1 MLFGVKLANEVYPPW
16 KGSYIDYE
24 SLKKFLKED
33 SVKGGADDKK
43 PSWDDSDESRFV
55 EELDKELEKVY
66 GFQLKKYKNL
76 IERLTH
82 LEKQTDSESA
92 IKALDSDAFQRILE
106 ELLSESSELDNFKR
120 LNFTGF
126 VKIVKKHDKLH
137 PKYPSVK
144 SLLEVRLKELPSHS
158 EEYSPLLYRISFLYN
173 ILRSNFNTMSQ
184 SLASASKF
192 SSIASNDM
200 DMNLKSF
207 KFWVHNDNLME
218 VKTRILRHLPVLVYA
233 NVPSENDDLVNRF
246 ESDILNDDEIVA
258 SSSSSGSNAEN
269 GGLGARSFD
278 PLINTLYFDNE
289 HFEMYNNKLLKLNS
303 APTLRLRWTGQLSD
317 KPDIFLEKK
326 TLIEDETTGKSDFD
340 FTKLQLKQKYI
351 NGFIFDGD
359 KKFKDQTLKK
369 LKDSGTSNREL
380 EKLKEDFE
388 DIQDFIIKDELQ
400 PVLRTVYTRT
410 AFQIPG
416 DDKVR
421 ITIDSNIV
429 FIKEDS
435 FDRKRPIRDPSTWHR
450 TDIDANVTNPLKFLR
465 EGEYAKFPYSVMEI
479 KVKGSLDSS
488 VSSNSMISNVKL
500 PKKHGQW
507 LNDLTNSHL
516 VKEIPKFSIFVQGV
530 ASLYGEDEKLD
541 ILPFWLPD
549 LETDIRQ
556 DPKQAYEEEKK
567 KLKKQ
572 KEIQKKIDGM
582 RRFSNINEPQRQEPA
597 PHEES
602 QNTTSQGDLEA
613 DDGSSDE
620 ETQDQPQSKR
630 SRQTRRRRPKA
641 TFLRILAGKDPK
653 LMGVDS
659 EEEEIELPPG
669 VKKPS
674 NLLKNAGPVN
684 VEAKVWLANE
694 RTFNRWLSV
703 TTLLSVLTFSIYNS
717 VKKAEYPNLAN
728 YMAYVYFALTLFC
741 ALWSYSVYMKRVNI
755 IQQRSGQHLDAPLGP
770 VLVAIVLFVT
780 LVVNFV
786 MAFRNAARSRE
797 ELLIQNLEVPERI
810 PEVLRPIQDY
820 LFRLMGPSK
829 K

>member
-1 MLFGVKLANEVYPPW
+1 MLFGVKLANEIYPPW
-16 KGSYIDYE
+16 KASYIDYE
-24 SLKKFLKED
+24 GLKKFLKED
-33 SVKGGADDKK
+33 SVKDKK
-43 PSWDDSDESRFV
+43 SHWNDSDESRFV

-66 GFQLKKYKNL
+66 GFQLKKYNNL
-76 IERLTH
+76 MERLTH
-82 LEKQTDSESA
+82 LEKQTDSETA
-92 IKALDSDAFQRILE
+92 IKALDADAFQRVLE
-106 ELLSESSELDNFKR
+106 ELLSESTELDNFKR

-126 VKIVKKHDKLH
+126 VKIVKKHDKLY

-173 ILRSNFNTMSQ
+173 ILRSNFNTVSQ
-184 SLASASKF
+184 PLASASKF
-192 SSIASNDM
+192 SSIASNDI
-200 DMNLKSF
+200 DMNFKSF

-233 NVPSENDDLVNRF
+233 NVPSENNDLVNRF
-246 ESDILNDDEIVA
+246 ESDILNNDEIVA
-258 SSSSSGSNAEN
+258 SSSSSGSAEH
-269 GGLGARSFD
+269 GLGARSYD
-278 PLINTLYFDNE
+278 PLITLYFDNE
-289 HFEMYNNKLLKLNS
+289 HFELYNNKLLKLNS

-326 TLIEDETTGKSDFD
+326 TLIEDEATGKSEFD
-340 FTKLQLKQKYI
+340 LTKLQLKQKFI

-369 LKDSGTSNREL
+369 LKESGTSNRDL
-380 EKLKEDFE
+380 EKLKEDFA

-400 PVLRTVYTRT
+400 PVFRTVYTRT

-416 DDKVR
+416 DDKIRV
-421 ITIDSNIV
+421 TIDSNIV

-435 FDRKRPIRDPSTWHR
+435 FDRERPIRDPNTWHR
-450 TDIDANVTNPLKFLR
+450 TDIDASVPSPLKFLR
-465 EGEYAKFPYSVMEI
+465 EGEYSKFPYSVMEI
-479 KVKGSLDSS
+479 KVKSSLDSS
-488 VSSNSMISNVKL
+488 VSANSMISNVKL

-530 ASLYGEDEKLD
+530 ASLYGDDEKLD

-567 KLKKQ
+567 KLQKQ

-597 PHEES
+597 LLPREE
-602 QNTTSQGDLEA
+602 TEHVTSQGDLEA
-613 DDGSSDE
+613 DGSSDE
-620 ETQDQPQSKR
+620 ETQQESHSKR
-630 SRQTRRRRPKA
+630 LRKVRRRKPKA
-641 TFLRILAGKDPK
+641 TFLRILAGRDPK

-674 NLLKNAGPVN
+674 SLLKNAGPVN

-717 VKKAEYPNLAN
+717 VKKAEYPTLAN
-728 YMAYVYFALTLFC
+728 FMAYVYFALTLFC
-741 ALWSYSVYMKRVNI
+741 ALWSYSIYMKRVGI

-770 VLVAIVLFVT
+770 ILVAIVLFVT

-786 MAFRNAARSRE
+786 MAFRNAAKSRQ
-797 ELLIQNLEVPERI
+797 ELQIQNLEAPERI
-810 PEVLRPIQDY
+810 PEVLKPLQNY
-820 LFRLMGPSK
+820 LFNLMGPSSD
-829 K
+829 

>member
-16 KGSYIDYE
+16 KASYIDYE
-24 SLKKFLKED
+24 GLKKFLKED
-33 SVKGGADDKK
+33 SVKDKK
-43 PSWDDSDESRFV
+43 SHWNDSDESRFV

-66 GFQLKKYKNL
+66 GFQLKKYNNL
-76 IERLTH
+76 MERLTH
-82 LEKQTDSESA
+82 LEKQTDSETA
-92 IKALDSDAFQRILE
+92 IKALDADAFQRVLE

-126 VKIVKKHDKLH
+126 VKIVKKHDKLY

-173 ILRSNFNTMSQ
+173 ILRSNFNTVSQ
-184 SLASASKF
+184 PLASASKF
-192 SSIASNDM
+192 SSIASNDI
-200 DMNLKSF
+200 DMNFKSF

-233 NVPSENDDLVNRF
+233 NVPSENNDLVNRF
-246 ESDILNDDEIVA
+246 ESDILNNDEIVA
-258 SSSSSGSNAEN
+258 SSSSSGSAEH
-269 GGLGARSFD
+269 GLGTRSYD

-289 HFEMYNNKLLKLNS
+289 HFELYNNKLLKLNS

-326 TLIEDETTGKSDFD
+326 TLIEDEATGKSEFD
-340 FTKLQLKQKYI
+340 LTKLQLKQKFI

-369 LKDSGTSNREL
+369 LKESGTSNRDL
-380 EKLKEDFE
+380 EKLKEDFA

-400 PVLRTVYTRT
+400 PVFRTVYTRT

-416 DDKVR
+416 DDKIRV
-421 ITIDSNIV
+421 TIDSNIV

-435 FDRKRPIRDPSTWHR
+435 FDRERPIRDPNTWHR
-450 TDIDANVTNPLKFLR
+450 TDIDASVPSPLKFLR
-465 EGEYAKFPYSVMEI
+465 EGEYSKFPYSVMEI
-479 KVKGSLDSS
+479 KVKSSLDSS
-488 VSSNSMISNVKL
+488 VSANSMISNVKL

-530 ASLYGEDEKLD
+530 ASLYGDDEKLD

-567 KLKKQ
+567 KLQKQ

-597 PHEES
+597 LVPREE
-602 QNTTSQGDLEA
+602 TEHVISQGDLEA
-613 DDGSSDE
+613 DGSSDE
-620 ETQDQPQSKR
+620 ETQQESHSKR
-630 SRQTRRRRPKA
+630 LRKVRRRKPKA
-641 TFLRILAGKDPK
+641 TFLRILAGRDPK

-674 NLLKNAGPVN
+674 SLLKNAGPVN

-717 VKKAEYPNLAN
+717 VKKAEYPTLAN
-728 YMAYVYFALTLFC
+728 FMAYVYFALTLFC
-741 ALWSYSVYMKRVNI
+741 ALWSYSIYMKRVGI

-770 VLVAIVLFVT
+770 ILVAIVLFVT

-786 MAFRNAARSRE
+786 MAFRNAAKSRQ
-797 ELLIQNLEVPERI
+797 ELQIQNLEAPERI
-810 PEVLRPIQDY
+810 PEVLKPLQNY
-820 LFRLMGPSK
+820 LFKLMGPSSD
-829 K
+829 

>member
-16 KGSYIDYE
+16 KGSYINYE
-24 SLKKFLKED
+24 GLKKFLKED
-33 SVKGGADDKK
+33 SVKDGSNDKK
-43 PSWDDSDESRFV
+43 ARWDDSDESKFV

-66 GFQLKKYKNL
+66 GFQLKKYNNL
-76 IERLTH
+76 MERLSH
-82 LEKQTDSESA
+82 LEKQTDTEAA
-92 IKALDSDAFQRILE
+92 IKALDADAFQRVLE
-106 ELLSESSELDNFKR
+106 ELLSESTELDNFKR

-126 VKIVKKHDKLH
+126 AKIVKKHDKLY

-173 ILRSNFNTMSQ
+173 ILRSNFNTASEP
-184 SLASASKF
+184 LASASKF
-192 SSIASNDM
+192 SSIVSNDI
-200 DMNLKSF
+200 DMNFRSF

-246 ESDILNDDEIVA
+246 ESDISNNDEIVGSL
-258 SSSSSGSNAEN
+258 SSTSSVEH
-269 GGLGARSFD
+269 GLGARSFD

-289 HFEMYNNKLLKLNS
+289 HFELYNDKLLKLNS

-326 TLIEDETTGKSDFD
+326 TLIEDEATGKSEFD
-340 FTKLQLKQKYI
+340 LTKLQLKQKFI
-351 NGFIFDGD
+351 NGFIFEGD
-359 KKFKDQTLKK
+359 KKFKEQTLKK
-369 LKDSGTSNREL
+369 LKESGTAGRDL
-380 EKLKEDFE
+380 ERLGEDFSE
-388 DIQDFIIKDELQ
+388 IQNFIIKNELQ
-400 PVLRTVYTRT
+400 PVFRTVYTRT

-416 DDKVR
+416 DDKIRV
-421 ITIDSNIV
+421 TIDSNIV

-435 FDRKRPIRDPSTWHR
+435 FDRERPIRDPNTWHR
-450 TDIDANVTNPLKFLR
+450 TDIDANVANPLKFLR
-465 EGEYAKFPYSVMEI
+465 GGEYAKFPYSVMEI
-479 KVKGSLDSS
+479 KVKSSLDSS
-488 VSSNSMISNVKL
+488 MSASSMISNVKL

-530 ASLYGEDEKLD
+530 ASLYGDDEKLD

-567 KLKKQ
+567 KLLKQ

-582 RRFSNINEPQRQEPA
+582 RRLSNLKEPQHQAAVPVSQE
-597 PHEES
+597 ENERI
-602 QNTTSQGDLEA
+602 TSQGDLEA
-613 DDGSSDE
+613 DGSSDE
-620 ETQDQPQSKR
+620 ETEQEPHSKR
-630 SRQTRRRRPKA
+630 SKKVRRRKPKA
-641 TFLRILAGKDPK
+641 TFLRILAGRDPK

-669 VKKPS
+669 VKKPL

-703 TTLLSVLTFSIYNS
+703 TSLLSVLTFSIYNS
-717 VKKAEYPNLAN
+717 VKKAEYPTLAN
-728 YMAYVYFALTLFC
+728 YMAYVYFGLTIFC
-741 ALWSYSVYMKRVNI
+741 ALWSYSIYMKRVDI

-786 MAFRNAARSRE
+786 MAFRNAAKSRQ
-797 ELLIQNLEVPERI
+797 ELQIQNLEVPERI
-810 PEVLRPIQDY
+810 PEVLRPLQNY
-820 LFRLMGPSK
+820 LFKLMGPSSD
-829 K
+829 